1 MDQFEPAAANV
12 DRRGRRRW
20 LQFSLRGLFFVGVVV
35 LLVVGIQQVQRS
47 HRETLRRRVWLRQ
60 EQWLADQKHALTSG
74 ETSNVHF
81 YSTSDTDWLVS
92 ELAGMP
98 EIKNLAFELTDL
110 TDEGCTTLAEMPNLT
125 SLTLYGG
132 RTPVGD
138 AGLATLSRSQSIETL
153 QLVNTS
159 VTNDGLATLKSF
171 SRLREVTIFWEPF
184 RGRLLTDNAVKN
196 LSMLQN
202 LGKLNI
208 SGGWMSEEAFAKLK
222 ESLPDCYVTRT
233 KSRRGR

>member
-1 MDQFEPAAANV
+1 MAT
-12 DRRGRRRW
+12 RRRW
-20 LQFSLRGLFFVGVVV
+20 LQFSLQALSFAAFAV
-35 LLVVGIQQVQRS
+35 LLVAGIQ
-47 HRETLRRRVWLRQ
+47 HALRNADESSRRQERLRQ
-60 EQWLADQKHALTSG
+60 EDWLAEQKHALTSG
-74 ETSNVHF
+74 EASSVHF

-98 EIKNLAFELTDL
+98 EIKSLSFELTDL

-132 RTPVGD
+132 RSPVGD

-153 QLVNTS
+153 QLVNIH
-159 VTNDGLATLKSF
+159 VTNDGVAALKSL

-196 LSMLQN
+196 LSTLQK

-208 SGGWMSEEAFAKLK
+208 SGGWMSKEAVAQVK
-222 ESLPDCYVTRT
+222 ESLPSCYVTQT
-233 KSRRGR
+233 KNWRGR